1 MYKPLFFTAVMSVVA
16 CITQAP
22 ADAESRTTRAQAE
35 KPCPDGKVWD
45 PWQRKCVTRDTRGS
59 H

>member
-22 ADAESRTTRAQAE
+22 ADAGERATRAHAE
-35 KPCPDGKVWD
+35 KPCPDGKVWN
-45 PWQRKCVTRDTRGS
+45 PLQRKCVTSETRGS